1 MLTNTVSSPVM
12 TESLRHPVTSPAL
25 TQKVAIVNGSPD
37 ALALVENVLRAGHYD
52 VVFIESVA
60 HAYSHIKR
68 VQPNL
73 VIICMRFE
81 DLDTFQVLSML
92 KLDEDTR
99 NIPVL
104 TYTAGYDSEEEEE
117 STEENDSQEIDLFA
131 VQPGDRM
138 N

>member
-1 MLTNTVSSPVM
+1 MLTDPATSPASAHGPRGSFRSSPV
-12 TESLRHPVTSPAL
+12 A
-25 TQKVAIVNGSPD
+25 TQKVAIVNGSPQL
-37 ALALVENVLRAGHYD
+37 LALVETVLSAGHYD

-73 VIICMRFE
+73 VILCVR
-81 DLDTFQVLSML
+81 LDDMDTLQVLSML

-99 NIPVL
+99 RIPVL
-104 TYTAGYDSEEEEE
+104 TCTADDEQPVDKEDAA
-117 STEENDSQEIDLFA
+117 NPAALHLFSPS
-131 VQPGDRM
+131 PGVRM

>member
-1 MLTNTVSSPVM
+1 MMQTNTG
-12 TESLRHPVTSPAL
+12 SLPATTLRRTASPAET

-37 ALALVENVLRAGHYD
+37 SLALVENVLRSGHYD

-68 VQPNL
+68 AQPNL
-73 VIICMRFE
+73 VIICMCFD
-81 DLDTFQVLSML
+81 DLETFNVLSML

-99 NIPVL
+99 QIPVL
-104 TYTAGYDSEEEEE
+104 TYTTGFDGDSEDETHEEETSALE
-117 STEENDSQEIDLFA
+117 MFASQPE
-131 VQPGDRM
+131 VMM

>member
-1 MLTNTVSSPVM
+1 MLTDTVSSPAL
-12 TESLRHPVTSPAL
+12 TDGLRRAVTSPAL
-25 TQKVAIVNGSPD
+25 TQKVVIVNGSPE

-52 VVFIESVA
+52 VIFIESVA

-81 DLDTFQVLSML
+81 DLETFQVLSML
-92 KLDEDTR
+92 KLDDDTR
-99 NIPVL
+99 SIPVL
-104 TYTAGYDSEEEEE
+104 TYTAGYDVQEEEADDEDE
-117 STEENDSQEIDLFA
+117 PAEMDLFA
-131 VQPGDRM
+131 SQSGVRM

>member
-1 MLTNTVSSPVM
+1 MQTDTAS
-12 TESLRHPVTSPAL
+12 SPAL
-25 TQKVAIVNGSPD
+25 TDALRRSVTAPAYTQKVAIVNGSPEV
-37 ALALVENVLRAGHYD
+37 LALVENVLRAGHYD

-81 DLDTFQVLSML
+81 DPDTFQVLSML

-99 NIPVL
+99 GIPVL
-104 TYTAGYDSEEEEE
+104 TYTAGYEAQTQEVEEPEAPGEF
-117 STEENDSQEIDLFA
+117 DLFA
-131 VQPGDRM
+131 SQPSVRM